1 MIDKSALMPGVSRRE
16 VWAWSAF
23 DFANSGYT
31 TVVLTAVF
39 NAYFVSVVAADAPW
53 ATFLWTLIIAVSNAV
68 GIFVMPVVGAIAD
81 ASAQKK
87 RWLFGATAIC
97 ILGTAG
103 LAFCGPGTIVL
114 AAVMVILSNLGYNV
128 GETLNS
134 AFLPEI
140 ARPEAVGK
148 VSGWGW
154 SFGYCGGLVTLGA
167 SLALVQL
174 GGSWG
179 LTMDERIAGT
189 MLITALVFA
198 VAAAPIFLFLKE
210 RAQPRASSL
219 GALKSADGLWT
230 LAGQSFREICSTL
243 KSLGRFR
250 DFAWLSLCGFLYQS
264 GIAVV
269 ITLSA
274 VYAAEVMGFT
284 TVDTLMLVF
293 LVNITAAVGA
303 FGFGYL
309 HHADSVGADD
319 CARRHGCESAGLLDS
334 CQSGRSGHGIFTVS
348 GACHCGDSV
357 AEDPLGRIFQ
367 LLEYGALAR
376 SYRGAARL
384 WLCDLDHQQ

>member
-1 MIDKSALMPGVSRRE
+1 MIDKSALMQGVSRRE

-53 ATFLWTLIIAVSNAV
+53 ATFLWTLIIAVSNAI

-198 VAAAPIFLFLKE
+198 VAAAPIFLFL
-210 RAQPRASSL
+210 
-219 GALKSADGLWT
+219 
-230 LAGQSFREICSTL
+230 
-243 KSLGRFR
+243 
-250 DFAWLSLCGFLYQS
+250 
-264 GIAVV
+264 
-269 ITLSA
+269 
-274 VYAAEVMGFT
+274 
-284 TVDTLMLVF
+284 
-293 LVNITAAVGA
+293 
-303 FGFGYL
+303 
-309 HHADSVGADD
+309 
-319 CARRHGCESAGLLDS
+319 
-334 CQSGRSGHGIFTVS
+334 
-348 GACHCGDSV
+348 
-357 AEDPLGRIFQ
+357 
-367 LLEYGALAR
+367 
-376 SYRGAARL
+376 
-384 WLCDLDHQQ
+384 